1 MEIWKEV
8 KNYEGCY
15 EVSNLGNVRSITRKV
30 ERTSPSGG
38 KALYTYYGKM
48 CKPYTTK
55 KGYLR
60 LNLSLNNKLLN
71 HQIHRLVAI
80 NFIENKDNKE
90 QVNHING
97 IKTDNRVENLEW
109 VTNNENIKHS
119 CETGLY
125 KRPNNSGRPKKRV
138 IDLKSGIIYD
148 SISDLIKELKLS
160 RQVYKWLDGESK
172 NKSSFRIL

>member
-1 MEIWKEV
+1 MEIWKKV

-30 ERTSPSGG
+30 ERTSPAGG
-38 KALYTYYGKM
+38 KGLYTYYGKM
-48 CKPYTTK
+48 CNPYTTK
-55 KGYLR
+55 DGYLR
-60 LNLSLNNKLLN
+60 LNLSLNNKSLN
-71 HQIHRLVAI
+71 YLIHRLVAI

-109 VTNNENIKHS
+109 VTHNENIKHS

-125 KRPNNSGRPKKRV
+125 KRSNNSGRPRKMV
-138 IDLKSGIIYD
+138 IDEQTGELFD
-148 SISDLIKELKLS
+148 SINALFRRLGKKGNYCD
-160 RQVYKWLDGESK
+160 WLHGKSK
-172 NKSSFRIL
+172 NKSSYRFL

>member
-30 ERTSPSGG
+30 ERTSPAGQKG
-38 KALYTYYGKM
+38 LYTYHGKI
-48 CKPYTTK
+48 CKPYITK

-80 NFIENKDNKE
+80 NFIENKENKD

-109 VTNNENIKHS
+109 VTNKENSIHARQ
-119 CETGLY
+119 TGLY
-125 KRPNNSGRPKKRV
+125 RRPNNAGRPRKMV
-138 IDLKSGIIYD
+138 IDEQTGELFD
-148 SISDLIKELKLS
+148 SINALFRRLGKKGNYFD
-160 RQVYKWLDGESK
+160 WLHGKSK
-172 NKSSFRIL
+172 NKSSYRFL